1 MPNSS
6 SSKYVKMRRHRH
18 RHRHTKSR
26 RHAKKYTIKKVMHGC
41 SSKQIGGATASL
53 GSSNVSGG
61 GTIEVNMPHNAVR
74 MGGADNILAA
84 TANVANANATK
95 LAMDGKPES
104 YTSTNKLAYTATATQ
119 KGGYKSK
126 HRRRRY
132 KKSIGRKCRSRRFR
146 GSRN

>member
-26 RHAKKYTIKKVMHGC
+26 RRAKKYTIKKVMRGC
-41 SSKQIGGATASL
+41 SSTQIGGAPASL

-61 GTIEVNMPHNAVR
+61 TVEVTIPHNAVK
-74 MGGADNILAA
+74 MGGMDNITAAARNVLAA
-84 TANVANANATK
+84 GATK
-95 LAMDGKPES
+95 AGIGTPSPPSRITELA
-104 YTSTNKLAYTATATQ
+104 YTSTSQ

-126 HRRRRY
+126 HRRPRY